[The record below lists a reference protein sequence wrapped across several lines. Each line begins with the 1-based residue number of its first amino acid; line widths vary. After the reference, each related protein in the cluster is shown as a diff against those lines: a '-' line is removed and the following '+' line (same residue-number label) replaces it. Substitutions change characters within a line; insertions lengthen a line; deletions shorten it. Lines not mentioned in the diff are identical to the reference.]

1 MEGERDLG
9 RKEKRREKGES
20 GVRGDKDD
28 VEGQKIE
35 QRCVA
40 MEDGELGVATNKSQ
54 IPGKQEAPRTK
65 QGLY

>member
-1 MEGERDLG
+1 M
-9 RKEKRREKGES
+9 
-20 GVRGDKDD
+20 RGDKDD